1 MISIHHP
8 LFRSL
13 PTQSTHAH
21 TMSQRQ
27 WTCALCSTKYSRLEH
42 LRRHARSH
50 ADTRPFECK
59 YCQKSFTR
67 RDVMR
72 RHERTCRAQDDAPH
86 PTSTM
91 LPGSE
96 SRSASKMVE
105 NTSQSMTTEA
115 HIQGNLFDI
124 PPELDFAALDFL
136 YAPQLTTDNMSLA
149 EGLDYLAYFTS
160 TQGMRAFLE
169 RDTLRE
175 RQRLV
180 LEDEMRVTLA
190 ESGMLT
196 SIYDTSSLPDLDFGD
211 LATDFKTDAIYNFD
225 TSALDFNISSLDP
238 LELKAQDIIARLET
252 LIVGKRDKNVI
263 TIDWNPSTQELCHS
277 FFTPC
282 NIRRYLGYFW
292 SLWYPNCPIVH
303 RPSFNP
309 QTAPAALVA
318 VMVIIGACLSP
329 HEEDAQAAE
338 YWLDSVEE
346 LVFTDN
352 HCEEPVQGNTM
363 TTRFDEQCARK
374 KRRIECIQMT
384 YLTCSLQK
392 REGSLEAQARI
403 RRYRHATMVTLAR
416 DMGLSSG
423 NHRSL
428 CLDSP
433 SSSWWQ
439 QFSAEEELI
448 RTLIYVFLFDAALTI
463 FHNSPPRM
471 VVSELK
477 MEVACPEACFQAESA
492 VKCFSALKEWES
504 SVFWGERLSITAV
517 VRRMCQ
523 SDLDYR
529 LVNQFA
535 CMGTLNM
542 FTTVQCLHSL
552 TFHLQNSI
560 IFEPSLAPVE
570 TGLENW
576 RRIWNERE
584 PEDKNIPNLPDTIWK
599 KVGFT
604 CYAPEFWH
612 LARILVAKMRAGAE
626 NEPDTPSPGQSLH
639 RYDHTDMTDVN
650 VLIMEYRRLNLGVAT
665 ST

>member
-1 MISIHHP
+1 M
-8 LFRSL
+8 
-13 PTQSTHAH
+13 A
-21 TMSQRQ
+21 
-27 WTCALCSTKYSRLEH
+27 A
-42 LRRHARSH
+42 
-50 ADTRPFECK
+50 
-59 YCQKSFTR
+59 
-67 RDVMR
+67 
-72 RHERTCRAQDDAPH
+72 
-86 PTSTM
+86 
-91 LPGSE
+91 
-96 SRSASKMVE
+96 
-105 NTSQSMTTEA
+105 NTSQSMMTES
-115 HIQGNLFDI
+115 HIQENLFSDI
-124 PPELDFAALDFL
+124 PPDPDFPVLDFL
-136 YAPQLTTDNMSLA
+136 YAPQWTTDSTSLA
-149 EGLDYLAYFTS
+149 EGLEYLAYFTS
-160 TQGMRAFLE
+160 TRGMGAFLE
-169 RDTLRE
+169 KATLRE

-180 LEDEMRVTLA
+180 LEDEMRNLPA
-190 ESGMLT
+190 SGILT
-196 SIYDTSSLPDLDFGD
+196 SAYDASPLPDLCFEN
-211 LATDFKTDAIYNFD
+211 LATDFTTDVVYNFD
-225 TSALDFNISSLDP
+225 ASASDFTINGLDP
-238 LELKAQDIIARLET
+238 LEPKAQDIIARLET
-252 LIVGKRDKNVI
+252 LVVGKRDKTVI
-263 TIDWNPSTQELCHS
+263 TIDWDPSTQELCHS
-277 FFTPC
+277 FFTPS
-282 NIRRYLGYFW
+282 NIHRYLGYFW

-329 HEEDAQAAE
+329 HEEDARSAE

-352 HCEEPVQGNTM
+352 RCESVQGTPTSFN
-363 TTRFDEQCARK
+363 FDEQYGWK

-416 DMGLSSG
+416 DIGLSSG
-423 NHRSL
+423 NHRTLS
-428 CLDSP
+428 LDSP
-433 SSSWWQ
+433 SSSWWD

-448 RTLIYVFLFDAALTI
+448 RTLTYVFLFDAALTI

-492 VKCFSALKEWES
+492 AECFSALKKWEN
-504 SVFWGERLSITAV
+504 SVFWRDRLSISAV

-523 SDLDYR
+523 KDLDGH
-529 LVNQFA
+529 LVRGFA

-584 PEDKNIPNLPDTIWK
+584 PEDKDIPSLPDTLWK
-599 KVGFT
+599 KIGFT

-612 LARILVAKMRAGAE
+612 LARILVAKMRSSTAD
-626 NEPDTPSPGQSLH
+626 NELDTSSPGQNLH

-650 VLIMEYRRLNLGVAT
+650 GLIMEYRRLNLGVTT